1 MSILDTTKFVERLR
15 QTLKDVKSFK
25 NDGKGVSFNA
35 ETRLNYL
42 LNRCNDIV
50 RDYDVDLNNKLE
62 EFWGDDKKKNEH
74 EEKEKAEDKTY
85 E

>member
-42 LNRCNDIV
+42 LNR
-50 RDYDVDLNNKLE
+50 
-62 EFWGDDKKKNEH
+62 
-74 EEKEKAEDKTY
+74 
-85 E
+85 

>member
-50 RDYDVDLNNKLE
+50 RDYDVDLSNALE
-62 EFWGDDKKKNEH
+62 EFWGDDKKKNEK
-74 EEKEKAEDKTY
+74 EKEKAEDKTY

>member
-15 QTLKDVKSFK
+15 QTLKDVKSL
-25 NDGKGVSFNA
+25 GVGMKSPSEKFD
-35 ETRLNYL
+35 YL

-62 EFWGDDKKKNEH
+62 EFWDDRKTKKKQ
-74 EEKEKAEDKTY
+74 DS
-85 E
+85 